1 MRLATLFSQT
11 LLAHIFPPVPQGV
24 ILFPETGGGSAEQT
38 DKKRT
43 YIPLKV
49 GKDYLVHRRLLQ
61 LPTEEFCTEDIL
73 SFSSYNVN
81 IAFFVLLQATCLL
94 SFHLF
99 FFLISLIHWT
109 VPFHPPFLTSSHNL

>member
-81 IAFFVLLQATCLL
+81 IAFF
-94 SFHLF
+94 F
-99 FFLISLIHWT
+99 FFYKLPACYLLI
-109 VPFHPPFLTSSHNL
+109 FFFFF